1 MTMSPQLVVKVILA
15 GLLESGEAAGAVAQV
30 RLSGRAATAAVQA
43 KAAGAALAGDEAEAR
58 AVGAAP
64 STGSLLLFWL
74 MKTKANE
81 PATSTNT
88 TTAAMIF
95 WRRARRFEPIA
106 LRSCCRSYFSR
117 ANCRSRWL
125 LAIRGVYS
133 SANLHSTRL
142 PKVFIAGFPAGPW
155 ATNCYVIAS
164 APGQPCLIVDPGQG
178 SIDGV
183 TEIVRE
189 QHLLPVAVL
198 LTHGH
203 IDHVWSVAPVASGF
217 GIPALIHADD
227 RYRLADPISQTP
239 SMGREQLLAM
249 TKGAL
254 ELTEPDEVRVF
265 VDQEVLDF
273 AGLGLRVEHAP
284 GHTEGSVVFQI
295 ADFEAPIMLSGD
307 LLFAGSIGR
316 TDLPGG
322 DQVAM
327 ERSLARVVLGSADE
341 TVVLPGHGP
350 QTTIGVERATNPYLS
365 AFGEPP
371 RRGM

>member
-30 RLSGRAATAAVQA
+30 KLSGRAATAGVQV
-43 KAAGAALAGDEAEAR
+43 KVAGAAA
-58 AVGAAP
+58 
-64 STGSLLLFWL
+64 STGDSFLLLWL
-74 MKTKANE
+74 MKTKARE
-81 PATSTNT
+81 LDTSTNT
-88 TTAAMIF
+88 TAAAIIF
-95 WRRARRFEPIA
+95 WRRTRLFEPA
-106 LRSCCRSYFSR
+106 ARRSCCRSYFSR

-133 SANLHSTRL
+133 PPIWHGTRL

-164 APGQPCLIVDPGQG
+164 APGEPCLIVDPGQG

-183 TEIVRE
+183 AEIVRE
-189 QHLLPVAVL
+189 QRLLPVAVL

-227 RYRLADPISQTP
+227 RYRLADPISHTP

-265 VDQEVLDF
+265 NDQDVLDF

-295 ADFEAPIMLSGD
+295 ADLEAPIMLSGD

-327 ERSLARVVLGSADE
+327 ERSLARVVLGSADA

-350 QTTIGVERATNPYLS
+350 QTTIGVERATNPYLL
-365 AFGEPP
+365 AFSKPP
-371 RRGM
+371 MRGM